1 MIRRKCLFST
11 LVVACLTATTAMAQR
26 IFSLDSCR
34 QMALRN
40 NKQMGV
46 ARAKL
51 ELAKNVRKS
60 ARTKYLPHVNAFGG
74 YMYVS
79 KEFSLLND
87 YQKVELQN
95 LGSSSM
101 GAIGQIM
108 PDITQTLSQEQI
120 GALTNMLNAT
130 GLSLVDALHT
140 DTRNLFAATL
150 QVTQPLFMGGS
161 IIAMNK
167 MADIAEDIAC
177 NTADAQKQMTLYN
190 IDKAYWNVVSL
201 KHKKE
206 LAESFLKLVKKLD
219 SDISKMIREGVAT
232 KADGLK
238 VGVKVNEAEMS
249 LLQVNNG
256 LALSKMLLCQLCGM
270 PVDESFDVEDVEVE
284 TAEDRLTYN
293 ILSENDYSLRPE
305 LRVMENTVDM
315 SKQTTNML
323 KAGNLPKIA
332 LAGGYTVTNPS
343 VTNGFE
349 NKFVGLWNVG
359 VVVSVPVWNWGDV
372 AYKVRASKNATTIA
386 TLELNDARE
395 KVDLQVSQSRYKM
408 DEAYKRLTM
417 ANSNIRKAEE
427 NLRCANVGFKEGVM
441 ESTAVIEAQTAW
453 LQAQSQRI
461 DAEIDVKLSQ
471 VALRKALGT
480 LHE

>member
-1 MIRRKCLFST
+1 
-11 LVVACLTATTAMAQR
+11 
-26 IFSLDSCR
+26 
-34 QMALRN
+34 
-40 NKQMGV
+40 
-46 ARAKL
+46 
-51 ELAKNVRKS
+51 
-60 ARTKYLPHVNAFGG
+60 
-74 YMYVS
+74 
-79 KEFSLLND
+79 
-87 YQKVELQN
+87 
-95 LGSSSM
+95 
-101 GAIGQIM
+101 
-108 PDITQTLSQEQI
+108 
-120 GALTNMLNAT
+120 
-130 GLSLVDALHT
+130 
-140 DTRNLFAATL
+140 
-150 QVTQPLFMGGS
+150 
-161 IIAMNK
+161 
-167 MADIAEDIAC
+167 
-177 NTADAQKQMTLYN
+177 
-190 IDKAYWNVVSL
+190 
-201 KHKKE
+201 
-206 LAESFLKLVKKLD
+206 
-219 SDISKMIREGVAT
+219 MIREGVAT

-284 TAEDRLTYN
+284 TAEDRLTCN

>member
-1 MIRRKCLFST
+1 
-11 LVVACLTATTAMAQR
+11 
-26 IFSLDSCR
+26 
-34 QMALRN
+34 
-40 NKQMGV
+40 
-46 ARAKL
+46 
-51 ELAKNVRKS
+51 
-60 ARTKYLPHVNAFGG
+60 
-74 YMYVS
+74 
-79 KEFSLLND
+79 
-87 YQKVELQN
+87 
-95 LGSSSM
+95 
-101 GAIGQIM
+101 
-108 PDITQTLSQEQI
+108 
-120 GALTNMLNAT
+120 
-130 GLSLVDALHT
+130 
-140 DTRNLFAATL
+140 
-150 QVTQPLFMGGS
+150 
-161 IIAMNK
+161 
-167 MADIAEDIAC
+167 
-177 NTADAQKQMTLYN
+177 
-190 IDKAYWNVVSL
+190 
-201 KHKKE
+201 
-206 LAESFLKLVKKLD
+206 
-219 SDISKMIREGVAT
+219 
-232 KADGLK
+232 
-238 VGVKVNEAEMS
+238 
-249 LLQVNNG
+249 
-256 LALSKMLLCQLCGM
+256 
-270 PVDESFDVEDVEVE
+270 
-284 TAEDRLTYN
+284 
-293 ILSENDYSLRPE
+293 
-305 LRVMENTVDM
+305 
-315 SKQTTNML
+315 ML

-332 LAGGYTVTNPS
+332 LAGRYTVTNPS

>member
-87 YQKVELQN
+87 DQKVELQN

-238 VGVKVNEAEMS
+238 VGLKVNEAEMS
-249 LLQVNNG
+249 LLQVYNG
-256 LALSKMLLCQLCGM
+256 LALSKMLLCQFCGM

-395 KVDLQVSQSRYKM
+395 KVDLQVSQRRYKM

-417 ANSNIRKAEE
+417 AHSNIRKAEE

-453 LQAQSQRI
+453 RQAQSQRI

>member
-11 LVVACLTATTAMAQR
+11 LVVACLTAAPAKAQR
-26 IFSLDSCR
+26 ILSLDSCR

-46 ARAKL
+46 ARVKQ
-51 ELAKNVRKS
+51 ELARNVRKS

-74 YMYVS
+74 YMYVN

-87 YQKVELQN
+87 DQKSELGN

-101 GAIGQIM
+101 GAIGQIV
-108 PDITQTLSQEQI
+108 PDIAQMLSHEQI
-120 GALTNMLNAT
+120 GALTNMFNAT
-130 GLSLVDALHT
+130 GQGLVDALHT

-150 QVTQPLFMGGS
+150 QVTQPIFMGGS

-177 NTADAQKQMTLYN
+177 NTADAQRQMTIYN
-190 IDKAYWNVVSL
+190 IDKAYWTVVSL

-206 LAESFLKLVKKLD
+206 LAESFLALVKKLD
-219 SDISKMIREGVAT
+219 SDISKMIHEGIAT

-270 PVDESFDVEDVEVE
+270 PVDESFDVEDVKVD
-284 TAEDRLTYN
+284 ASADSFSDNL
-293 ILSENDYSLRPE
+293 LSENDYSLRPE

-315 SKQTTNML
+315 SKQTTNLL

-417 ANSNIRKAEE
+417 ANSNTRKAEE
-427 NLRCANVGFKEGVM
+427 NLRCANVGFREGVM
-441 ESTAVIEAQTAW
+441 ESTAVMEAQAAW

>member
-1 MIRRKCLFST
+1 M
-11 LVVACLTATTAMAQR
+11 
-26 IFSLDSCR
+26 
-34 QMALRN
+34 
-40 NKQMGV
+40 
-46 ARAKL
+46 
-51 ELAKNVRKS
+51 
-60 ARTKYLPHVNAFGG
+60 PHVNAFGG

-87 YQKVELQN
+87 DQKVELQN

-219 SDISKMIREGVAT
+219 SDISKMICEGVAT

>member
-1 MIRRKCLFST
+1 
-11 LVVACLTATTAMAQR
+11 
-26 IFSLDSCR
+26 
-34 QMALRN
+34 
-40 NKQMGV
+40 MGV

-87 YQKVELQN
+87 DQKVELQN

>member
-87 YQKVELQN
+87 DQKVELQN

-120 GALTNMLNAT
+120 GALTNMVNAT

>member
-1 MIRRKCLFST
+1 
-11 LVVACLTATTAMAQR
+11 
-26 IFSLDSCR
+26 
-34 QMALRN
+34 
-40 NKQMGV
+40 
-46 ARAKL
+46 
-51 ELAKNVRKS
+51 
-60 ARTKYLPHVNAFGG
+60 
-74 YMYVS
+74 
-79 KEFSLLND
+79 
-87 YQKVELQN
+87 
-95 LGSSSM
+95 M

>member
-1 MIRRKCLFST
+1 M
-11 LVVACLTATTAMAQR
+11 
-26 IFSLDSCR
+26 
-34 QMALRN
+34 RN
-40 NKQMGV
+40 NKQVNVSRLSKEV
-46 ARAKL
+46 AV
-51 ELAKNVRKS
+51 NTRK
-60 ARTKYLPHVNAFGG
+60 ATRTKALPKVDVVAGYQFSSRDINLLSKSQKTTLSNIGTGTVNKITGDLSGSISGSITDLVTQGVITPDQAQQLGTLLQQMGNGPISQYASAFGNALG
-74 YMYVS
+74 
-79 KEFSLLND
+79 KE
-87 YQKVELQN
+87 V
-95 LGSSSM
+95 
-101 GAIGQIM
+101 
-108 PDITQTLSQEQI
+108 
-120 GALTNMLNAT
+120 
-130 GLSLVDALHT
+130 VDALQTKTQHVFGGAIMLRQPVYLGGAIT
-140 DTRNLFAATL
+140 AA
-150 QVTQPLFMGGS
+150 
-161 IIAMNK
+161 NR
-167 MADIAEDIAC
+167 MADITESM
-177 NTADAQKQMTLYN
+177 ADNDLDLKRQATLYT
-190 IDKAYWNVVSL
+190 IDQTYWTVVSL
-201 KHKKE
+201 KQKQK
-206 LAESFLKLVKKLD
+206 LAVSYRDLVKKLD
-219 SDISKMIREGVAT
+219 DDVHRMIKEGVAT
-232 KADGLK
+232 RADGLK
-238 VGVKVNEAEMS
+238 VDVKVNEAEMS

-256 LALSKMLLCQLCGM
+256 LALSKMLLCQLCGI

-284 TAEDRLTYN
+284 TAEDRLTCN

>member
-1 MIRRKCLFST
+1 
-11 LVVACLTATTAMAQR
+11 
-26 IFSLDSCR
+26 
-34 QMALRN
+34 
-40 NKQMGV
+40 
-46 ARAKL
+46 
-51 ELAKNVRKS
+51 
-60 ARTKYLPHVNAFGG
+60 
-74 YMYVS
+74 
-79 KEFSLLND
+79 
-87 YQKVELQN
+87 
-95 LGSSSM
+95 
-101 GAIGQIM
+101 
-108 PDITQTLSQEQI
+108 
-120 GALTNMLNAT
+120 
-130 GLSLVDALHT
+130 
-140 DTRNLFAATL
+140 
-150 QVTQPLFMGGS
+150 
-161 IIAMNK
+161 MNK

-284 TAEDRLTYN
+284 TAEDRLTCN

-359 VVVSVPVWNWGDV
+359 VVVSVLCGIGEMWPT
-372 AYKVRASKNATTIA
+372 R
-386 TLELNDARE
+386 LEHQKMLQPLPHLN
-395 KVDLQVSQSRYKM
+395 
-408 DEAYKRLTM
+408 
-417 ANSNIRKAEE
+417 
-427 NLRCANVGFKEGVM
+427 
-441 ESTAVIEAQTAW
+441 
-453 LQAQSQRI
+453 
-461 DAEIDVKLSQ
+461 
-471 VALRKALGT
+471 
-480 LHE
+480 